1 MDLKFQVV
9 NLNLLVITLVQ
20 NIASCPREKKKKSPK
35 TFGHE
40 VAIAKAYIVSE
51 LNVKELETYGL
62 HFLLNERG
70 L

>member
-1 MDLKFQVV
+1 MSKIQLPA
-9 NLNLLVITLVQ
+9 LVKK
-20 NIASCPREKKKKSPK
+20 KKKKSPK

-40 VAIAKAYIVSE
+40 VAIAKAYIVSD

>member
-1 MDLKFQVV
+1 MGLKFQVV
-9 NLNLLVITLVQ
+9 NLNLSVITLVQ
-20 NIASCPREKKKKSPK
+20 NTASCPHKKKKSPK

-40 VAIAKAYIVSE
+40 VAIAKAYIVSD

>member
-1 MDLKFQVV
+1 MGLNFQVV
-9 NLNLLVITLVQ
+9 NLNLSVITLVQ
-20 NIASCPREKKKKSPK
+20 NTASCPHEKKISSPK

-40 VAIAKAYIVSE
+40 VAVAKAYIVSD

>member
-1 MDLKFQVV
+1 MGLNFQVV

-20 NIASCPREKKKKSPK
+20 NIASCPREKKKSPK

-40 VAIAKAYIVSE
+40 VAIAKAYIVSD

-62 HFLLNERG
+62 HFLLDERG